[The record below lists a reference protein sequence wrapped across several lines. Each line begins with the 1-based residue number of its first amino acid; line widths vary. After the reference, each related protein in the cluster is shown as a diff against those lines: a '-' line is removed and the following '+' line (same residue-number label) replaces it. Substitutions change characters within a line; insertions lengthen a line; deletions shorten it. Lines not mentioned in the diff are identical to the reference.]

1 MRVKRGLLGLVLLFV
16 FGCSASAALAQTS
29 LFNQEA
35 SVGERFLDVSSYL
48 FKIAQRNNC
57 SLIIAQDVRSHLKQ
71 VRGKTVGEALNN
83 YFAETDFSYRLYDN
97 CIFVAEKR
105 LLINFLEKLP
115 EDTMML
121 PKGKGDITI
130 SGIFHSVEISV
141 LFKMLRSLTGV
152 EVRPADGLRTN
163 MMLRLVK
170 MPWKNLV
177 IAIVR
182 LNDYKMIRSEFS
194 VIVARN

>member
-1 MRVKRGLLGLVLLFV
+1 MRVKRGFLGFVLFFILGFCATSLV
-16 FGCSASAALAQTS
+16 AQTS

-35 SVGERFLDVSSYL
+35 SVGERFLDVNSYL

-57 SLIIAQDVRSHLKQ
+57 SLIIAQDVRSNLKE

-97 CIFVAEKR
+97 CIFVAKER
-105 LLINFLEKLP
+105 LLKNFFEKLP
-115 EDTMML
+115 EDAIML
-121 PKGKGDITI
+121 PKGKGDFTI
-130 SGIFHSVEISV
+130 SGIFHGVEISV
-141 LFKMLRSLTGV
+141 LFKILRTSTGV
-152 EVRPADGLRTN
+152 EIRPADGLQTN
-163 MMLRLVK
+163 MILRLVK
-170 MPWKNLV
+170 MPWKTLL

-194 VIVARN
+194 VIVAQR

>member
-1 MRVKRGLLGLVLLFV
+1 MRVKRGLLGIVLLLMLGLGAV
-16 FGCSASAALAQTS
+16 AAMAQTS
-29 LFNQEA
+29 IFQQDA
-35 SVGERFLDVSSYL
+35 AVGERFLDVSSYL
-48 FKIAQRNNC
+48 FKIAERNNC

-83 YFAETDFSYRLYDN
+83 YLADSDFSYRFYEN
-97 CIFVAEKR
+97 CIFVADKR
-105 LLINFLEKLP
+105 LLLNFLEKLP
-115 EDTMML
+115 EDAMML

-194 VIVARN
+194 VIVAHN